1 MRRQNIFIYFLLFEI
16 FSLIL
21 FYFKLTSESFLK
33 SGSSSSRVLWL
44 ISSRGSLIV
53 TNTGYFRS
61 LWAALFLITLLRIF
75 DHKNIMVFYW
85 LQGVCCV
92 IKFSLSLP
100 LVG

>member
-33 SGSSSSRVLWL
+33 SGSSSRVLWL

-92 IKFSLSLP
+92 IKFSRSLP
-100 LVG
+100 LVV